1 MGYEGFV
8 WENHDGGDQPDE
20 GEGDVHVDP
29 GDGFTEDDPPA
40 LEADGEEGEHDD
52 VAGEV
57 LQHGEQVTHGSAQ
70 QPVVDDQHEERHRE
84 RHRELQ
90 QGGNHCAQDTTLD
103 WTAQI

>member
-57 LQHGEQVTHGSAQ
+57 LQHGQQVAESPAQ
-70 QPVVDDQHEERHRE
+70 QPVVDNQDEQRE
-84 RHRELQ
+84 RQSHRELE
-90 QGGNHCAQDTTLD
+90 QGGNHCAQHTALD
-103 WTAQI
+103 GTASV